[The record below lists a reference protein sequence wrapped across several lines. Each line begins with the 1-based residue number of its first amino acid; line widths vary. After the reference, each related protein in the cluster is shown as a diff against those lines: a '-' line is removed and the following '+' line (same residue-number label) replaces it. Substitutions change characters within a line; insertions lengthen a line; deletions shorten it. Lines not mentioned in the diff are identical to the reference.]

1 VSGVKPWFIKPAMAK
16 TFIAMHATTLNTL
29 TTPPE
34 YHIVYSRRRSLAI
47 VVSNGQVT
55 VRAPLGCNIMHIQQ
69 LVNDKQHW
77 ISRHLQR
84 QQTVTPILTWQQ
96 RGTILLKGKRLP
108 VTFSRG
114 SKSEANLTAAGLNIC
129 VSRRVLDS
137 AVIGWQ
143 NTLLAGWLLEQAT
156 AYFTESLQAWSKIM
170 AVSYHK
176 IKFGQWRR
184 RWGYCDSNGVIG
196 LNWQLVMAP
205 EWVSDY
211 VMVHELAH
219 RLLMNHS
226 PAFWEIVSHYI
237 PNYPQAQ
244 AWLSFYQPQLLSR

>member
-1 VSGVKPWFIKPAMAK
+1 MAK
-16 TFIAMHATTLNTL
+16 SFIAMYFAIMHATTLTTS
-29 TTPPE
+29 TTPAN

-55 VRAPLGCNIMHIQQ
+55 VRAPLGCNIKHIQQ
-69 LVNDKQHW
+69 LVSDKQHW
-77 ISRHLQR
+77 ITRHLQR
-84 QQTVTPILTWQQ
+84 QQTVTPLLVWQQ
-96 RGTILLKGKRLP
+96 RGTILFKGKPLP

-114 SKSEANLTAAGLNIC
+114 SKSDVNFTAAGLDIC
-129 VSRRVLDS
+129 VSRRVQDV
-137 AVIGWQ
+137 AITGWQ
-143 NTLLAGWLLEQAT
+143 NTLLARWLLEQAT
-156 AYFTESLQAWSKIM
+156 AHFTEPLQAWSKIM
-170 AVSYHK
+170 AVSYHE

-211 VMVHELAH
+211 VIVHELAH
-219 RLLMNHS
+219 RLFMDHS
-226 PAFWEIVSHYI
+226 SAFWQVVSHYI

-244 AWLSFYQPQLLSR
+244 AWLSFYQPQLLSRQ